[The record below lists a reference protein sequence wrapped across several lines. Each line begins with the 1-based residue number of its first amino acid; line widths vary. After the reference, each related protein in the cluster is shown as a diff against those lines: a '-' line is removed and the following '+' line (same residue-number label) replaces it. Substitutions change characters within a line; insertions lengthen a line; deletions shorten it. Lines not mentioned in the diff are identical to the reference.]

1 MKTTNEQKEN
11 AEVDFVVLLPVA
23 DIQSHQNLFK
33 AVTYF
38 IPGNMK
44 FNVVWIYCTANL
56 LVKNCDGKNVS
67 QDTHSTNDHCQNR

>member
-1 MKTTNEQKEN
+1 METKNKQKEN

-38 IPGNMK
+38 IPGNMEL
-44 FNVVWIYCTANL
+44 NIVWIC
-56 LVKNCDGKNVS
+56 
-67 QDTHSTNDHCQNR
+67 